1 MHNSNY
7 INSELEALMVSYKKL
22 WVKLAEMEL
31 KKKDLCR
38 IAGISSTVV
47 TKMGHGDS
55 VTTDVLVK
63 ICKALNCNIGD
74 IMDIIPTKDEQK

>member
-1 MHNSNY
+1 
-7 INSELEALMVSYKKL
+7 
-22 WVKLAEMEL
+22 MEL